1 MAMVPAAMA
10 YWMNRSIVLAS
21 REVIHCVG
29 SQPLTSPANFVAK
42 FETSKRVIGPM
53 PERPS
58 RSPFQVSSVP
68 MPTGVTRPT
77 PVITTRRL
85 AMKHSPP

>member
-1 MAMVPAAMA
+1 MAIVPAAMA
-10 YWMNRSIVLAS
+10 YWMNRSTCLAS
-21 REVIHCVG
+21 REVIQRVG
-29 SQPLTSPANFVAK
+29 SQLLISPANLVAK
-42 FETSKRVIGPM
+42 FEASKWVIGPM

-58 RSPFQVSSVP
+58 MRPFQVSSVP

-85 AMKHSPP
+85 DMNQSPP